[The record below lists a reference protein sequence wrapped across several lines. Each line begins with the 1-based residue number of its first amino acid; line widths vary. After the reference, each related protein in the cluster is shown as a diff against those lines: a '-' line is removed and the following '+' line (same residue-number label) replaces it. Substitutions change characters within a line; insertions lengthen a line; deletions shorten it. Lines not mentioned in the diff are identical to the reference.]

1 MLFLCVLSIFP
12 TKGTRHG
19 GFPLPFQ
26 LWLLSPNS
34 GHGDSSAQACRKN
47 LHWSVLKPLLWS
59 PDAHPRQ
66 TLIPDR
72 PSPRT
77 DPHPGQMPTLD
88 RPSPQTDAH
97 PRQSLKAD
105 RPSPWTDPHPRQML
119 TPDPHPSCSKSRHH
133 GDRAPPA
140 DSSQWW
146 PGQKGLW
153 AESPSPKSSFCEIR
167 FCPSVHCSQMSAAL
181 SGRS

>member
-77 DPHPGQMPTLD
+77 DPHPGQTLTPD
-88 RPSPQTDAH
+88 RHSPQTY
-97 PRQSLKAD
+97 PQTRQTLTLDVKLHTLHRGKWSLI
-105 RPSPWTDPHPRQML
+105 L
-119 TPDPHPSCSKSRHH
+119 
-133 GDRAPPA
+133 
-140 DSSQWW
+140 
-146 PGQKGLW
+146 
-153 AESPSPKSSFCEIR
+153 
-167 FCPSVHCSQMSAAL
+167 SVGC
-181 SGRS
+181 